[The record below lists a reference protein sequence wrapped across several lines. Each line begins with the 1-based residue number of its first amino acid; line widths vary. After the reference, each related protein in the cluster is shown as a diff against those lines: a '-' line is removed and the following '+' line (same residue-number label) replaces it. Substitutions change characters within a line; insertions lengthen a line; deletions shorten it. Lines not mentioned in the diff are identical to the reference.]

1 MSDLTVKVA
10 APQQHPLTDLTE
22 LDKFKTGGF
31 AVGYPAD
38 CRTFYSPVDD
48 LHGALLYV
56 MKSARKELIVAMFG
70 FDDEELASAI
80 SEKLSEPACFVQLT
94 LDKSQ
99 AGGIH
104 EKELLRQSGYPSSSV
119 AVGSS
124 EHGRIM
130 HMKLMVVDGVWLVTG
145 STNWSDA
152 AEHLQDNELTVRYS
166 PIEANEAR
174 IRTAHIHQHMLTGR
188 VGFTP

>member
-1 MSDLTVKVA
+1 MVAMDLTVKVS
-10 APQQHPLTDLTE
+10 APLGHPLTDLTG
-22 LDKFKTGGF
+22 LDQFKTGGF

-48 LHGALLYV
+48 LHGALLAV
-56 MKSARKELIVAMFG
+56 IECARKELIVAMFG
-70 FDDEELASAI
+70 FDDEELAGGI
-80 SEKLSEPACFVQLT
+80 KEKLSDPTCFVQLT

-99 AGGIH
+99 AGGTH
-104 EKELLRQSGYPSSSV
+104 EKALLAQEGYPSSSV

-130 HMKLMVVDGVWLVTG
+130 HMKTMVVDGVWLVTG

-152 AEHLQDNELTVRYS
+152 AEKLQDNELTIRYS

-174 IRTAHIHQHMLTGR
+174 IRIAHIHQHMLSR
-188 VGFTP
+188 